1 MRKKKTKE
9 GEVIVCRC
17 MEVTEREIREAIRL
31 AASIGSISIKDQV
44 KKLTSAGMGLCQG
57 ITCHQLIERLIY
69 DELGKVLDLP
79 PISVRPPIKPLKLEA
94 LCGMKNERV

>member
-1 MRKKKTKE
+1 MSKEKTKE

-31 AASIGSISIKDQV
+31 AASIGSISINDQV

-57 ITCHQLIERLIY
+57 RTCQQLIERLIY
-69 DELGKVLDLP
+69 DELGKLELP
-79 PISVRPPIKPLKLEA
+79 PTSVRPPIKPINLEA
-94 LCGMKNERV
+94 LCGIKNEQI